1 MKTKTLTTLLLTLTL
16 ASCYK
21 ADIPCSVVL
30 IGDSIMQETSGVL
43 GFYLLRRD
51 NAPMLINNSMGGMTT
66 VAKGADVYW
75 AERLAN
81 IQAETSVSHI
91 FVSLGTNDASF
102 YKQRPDG
109 VNELWQYMP
118 SALDS
123 IMESVS
129 PDVEV
134 HWLVPHIFLH
144 QGRLAGPEVD
154 VVRQMLAEAADR
166 WDNLNLIYIDDQP
179 TWIDPDLIHLS
190 TLGEKGVA
198 LEMISKWESSDE

>member
-1 MKTKTLTTLLLTLTL
+1 MNKTITALLLTLSL
-16 ASCYK
+16 AGCYE

-30 IGDSIMQETSGVL
+30 IGDSVMQETSGVL
-43 GFYLLRRD
+43 GFHLLRRD

-66 VAKGADVYW
+66 VAAGADVYW

-81 IQAETSVSHI
+81 IQAEVDVSHV
-91 FVSLGTNDASF
+91 FVSLGINDVSF
-102 YKQRPDG
+102 YGQRPDG

-134 HWLVPHIFLH
+134 HWLVPHLCLDDS
-144 QGRLAGPEVD
+144 RLAGPEVQ
-154 VVRQMLAEAADR
+154 VIRQQLAEAAER
-166 WDNLNLIYIDDQP
+166 WDNLHLIYIDDKP
-179 TWIDPDLIHLS
+179 EWIDDDLIHLN

-198 LEMISKWESSDE
+198 LEMIERIK